1 MRVFIYNGG
10 LRLVGKSG
18 VGQAILHQR
27 EMLRR
32 ARIDTADHW
41 CQRAGAV
48 HINTVLPDSVLA
60 ALAAKLMGRKVI
72 YYGHSTMEDFRRS
85 FRGSDRLAPLF
96 RKWIT
101 FCYSLGDVVL
111 TPTEYSRRLLES
123 YGLKPPVYSI
133 SNGVDTEFFA
143 PDPTRRASFRRR
155 WGLREGERAVI
166 SVGHTIA
173 RKGLPEFLEL
183 ARRMPEARFL
193 WFGWT
198 DPHLIPQEIR
208 QAMEQAPENVTFAGF
223 VDRETLREAY
233 CGADVFA
240 FMSHEETEGIVV
252 LEALACGIPTVVRD
266 IPVYNGWLREGQNV
280 YKASGTDEF
289 QQKAEGLLTGTLP
302 DLTAA
307 GRRVAE
313 ERSLSV
319 MGERLREVYRRMDI
333 LPAAQPAAKTNL
345 PQAERPVQHS
355 FKP

>member
-1 MRVFIYNGG
+1 
-10 LRLVGKSG
+10 
-18 VGQAILHQR
+18 
-27 EMLRR
+27 
-32 ARIDTADHW
+32 
-41 CQRAGAV
+41 
-48 HINTVLPDSVLA
+48 
-60 ALAAKLMGRKVI
+60 
-72 YYGHSTMEDFRRS
+72 
-85 FRGSDRLAPLF
+85 
-96 RKWIT
+96 
-101 FCYSLGDVVL
+101 
-111 TPTEYSRRLLES
+111 
-123 YGLKPPVYSI
+123 
-133 SNGVDTEFFA
+133 
-143 PDPTRRASFRRR
+143 
-155 WGLREGERAVI
+155 
-166 SVGHTIA
+166 
-173 RKGLPEFLEL
+173 
-183 ARRMPEARFL
+183 MPEARFL

-319 MGERLREVYRRMDI
+319 MGERLREVYRLNSGRLRQGYDMI
-333 LPAAQPAAKTNL
+333 LVARGRTLTASWKELNDTFL
-345 PQAERPVQHS
+345 RLCRKLELLEDRS
-355 FKP
+355 

>member
-1 MRVFIYNGG
+1 MAQGLIEYVGDDCINALYAAIEARSIRPGICKTAGLKLVYSPLNGSG
-10 LRLVGKSG
+10 LVP
-18 VGQAILHQR
+18 VTH
-27 EMLRR
+27 
-32 ARIDTADHW
+32 
-41 CQRAGAV
+41 V
-48 HINTVLPDSVLA
+48 
-60 ALAAKLMGRKVI
+60 
-72 YYGHSTMEDFRRS
+72 
-85 FRGSDRLAPLF
+85 
-96 RKWIT
+96 
-101 FCYSLGDVVL
+101 LGDIGITDITIVPEQKDPDGNF
-111 TPTEYSRRLLES
+111 PTCPY
-123 YGLKPPVYSI
+123 PNP
-133 SNGVDTEFFA
+133 
-143 PDPTRRASFRRR
+143 
-155 WGLREGERAVI
+155 
-166 SVGHTIA
+166 
-173 RKGLPEFLEL
+173 
-183 ARRMPEARFL
+183 
-193 WFGWT
+193 
-198 DPHLIPQEIR
+198 EIR

-223 VDRETLREAY
+223 VDRETLRAAY

-319 MGERLREVYRRMDI
+319 MGERLREVYRRMNI

-355 FKP
+355 FTP

>member
-1 MRVFIYNGG
+1 
-10 LRLVGKSG
+10 
-18 VGQAILHQR
+18 
-27 EMLRR
+27 
-32 ARIDTADHW
+32 
-41 CQRAGAV
+41 
-48 HINTVLPDSVLA
+48 
-60 ALAAKLMGRKVI
+60 
-72 YYGHSTMEDFRRS
+72 
-85 FRGSDRLAPLF
+85 
-96 RKWIT
+96 
-101 FCYSLGDVVL
+101 
-111 TPTEYSRRLLES
+111 
-123 YGLKPPVYSI
+123 
-133 SNGVDTEFFA
+133 
-143 PDPTRRASFRRR
+143 
-155 WGLREGERAVI
+155 
-166 SVGHTIA
+166 
-173 RKGLPEFLEL
+173 
-183 ARRMPEARFL
+183 MPEARFL

-223 VDRETLREAY
+223 VDRETLRAAY

-319 MGERLREVYRRMDI
+319 MGERLREVYRRMNI

-355 FKP
+355 FTP